1 MPFVFVDVV
10 VKPLI
15 ITTYVC
21 LAIFTPFD
29 CVFYFIKVRKAFWI
43 TSLTQTPVCFPFH
56 LFCSCASAFYFLTWF
71 TQILKLRRFRG
82 LMPYAEVTVR
92 RKHVRLQHHAAVT
105 QPLTWHWSLQW
116 KWSLRTISGKNMFFK
131 WTQKGTRSEC
141 LELLCS
147 VKAAI
152 SKKFSCVVFEAGS
165 VSVNLW
171 LADEMTVCDHN
182 WNGSKQLKHCY
193 LSEMEHTLSR
203 RRTGPNTD
211 PCSAPVRR
219 SKLRW
224 SWMRFGGEA
233 VTITNKNTW
242 STNLYAKLEQKNSS
256 QSKTPKIHHSKL

>member
-105 QPLTWHWSLQW
+105 QPLTWHCSLQW

-152 SKKFSCVVFEAGS
+152 SKKKKKVFLCCVWSRECVRELMTCWWDDG
-165 VSVNLW
+165 LW
-171 LADEMTVCDHN
+171 
-182 WNGSKQLKHCY
+182 S
-193 LSEMEHTLSR
+193 
-203 RRTGPNTD
+203 
-211 PCSAPVRR
+211 
-219 SKLRW
+219 
-224 SWMRFGGEA
+224 
-233 VTITNKNTW
+233 
-242 STNLYAKLEQKNSS
+242 
-256 QSKTPKIHHSKL
+256 